1 VKAIR
6 RAIYAKLNGDAT
18 LTALL
23 SAATAIYEAKAP
35 QSAAFP
41 LVIFDLYA
49 PGADAYTYSGRAY
62 EDDLWI
68 VRGVDKSGSS
78 DTVDDIAARID
89 ALLTDGALTISGRTQ
104 LYLRRERKVKYTE
117 PDGDIDYRYAGGIF
131 RLWTKET

>member
-1 VKAIR
+1 MKATR

-23 SAATAIYEAKAP
+23 SAPTAIYEAKAP
-35 QSAAFP
+35 RSAAFP

-49 PGADAYTYSGRAY
+49 PGADAYTYGGRAY
-62 EDDLWI
+62 EQDLWI
-68 VRGVDKSGSS
+68 VRGVVKAGSS
-78 DTVDDIAARID
+78 DAADDIAAAID
-89 ALLTDGALTISGRTQ
+89 ELLTDGALTISGRTQ

-117 PDGDIDYRYAGGIF
+117 SDGDVDYRHSGGIF

>member
-1 VKAIR
+1 VKDIR
-6 RAIYAKLNGDAT
+6 RALYAKLTGDAT

-35 QSAAFP
+35 QSAAYP

-49 PGADAYTYSGRAY
+49 PGADAYTFSARAY

-68 VRGVDKSGSS
+68 VKACDRAASS
-78 DTVDDIAARID
+78 DRADDIAKRID
-89 ALLTDGALTISGRTQ
+89 ALLTDGSLVITGRTQ

-117 PDGDIDYRYAGGIF
+117 SDGDIDYRYAGGIF